1 MPENV
6 ATEQKVR
13 RSPINYFKG
22 VGRELKRVRWPERK
36 TYFVTLGVILIITI
50 VAGLILFVEDLA
62 GETLIE
68 QLREA
73 FESLRG

>member
-6 ATEQKVR
+6 TNETKTK
-13 RSPINYFKG
+13 SNPITYFKG

-36 TYFVTLGVILIITI
+36 QYFVTLGVILIIT
-50 VAGLILFVEDLA
+50 VLAGLILFVEDLA

-68 QLREA
+68 QLRAA

>member
-1 MPENV
+1 MPENI
-6 ATEQKVR
+6 ATEQTTKR
-13 RSPINYFKG
+13 NPINYFKG

-36 TYFVTLGVILIITI
+36 TYFLTLAVILIITV

-68 QLREA
+68 QLRAA